1 MSLSHI
7 LEAHCQRMKGKG
19 LSLVELGVLRC
30 LVTSQTTDAQMQG
43 QEDGERG
50 GISAEVV
57 SKAMSVGFTAQIIN
71 EDEYE
76 LEGVLENWIE
86 FLLHHKIDGETR
98 YSTVSIITASA
109 IGKGGNSMQVK
120 LLKKR

>member
-1 MSLSHI
+1 
-7 LEAHCQRMKGKG
+7 MKGKG